1 MKTITFGSTGE
12 QVSEICLGTMMFGNS
27 CDQAESDRILSTA
40 LDAGLTFVDTAAMY
54 GDGGTEDLLG
64 NIIGARRDKIFLATK
79 VHKGVDGESITTSID
94 ESLLLLQTD
103 RVDLYLIHWP
113 KVGMD

>member
-1 MKTITFGSTGE
+1 MKTITFGNTGE
-12 QVSEICLGTMMFGNS
+12 QVSEICLGTMMFGNT

-64 NIIGARRDKIFLATK
+64 KIIGDRRDKIFLATK
-79 VHKGVDGESITTSID
+79 VHKGIDGESITTSID
-94 ESLLLLQTD
+94 ESLRRLQT
-103 RVDLYLIHWP
+103 
-113 KVGMD
+113 